1 MMRTRWQIGDDV
13 RVTRNVRNDGTF
25 PGADIGDML
34 VRRGTVGT
42 VIELGTFLGDQI
54 IYSVH
59 FIELDRIVGCREEE
73 LIDGDQ
79 AWIPNAYDVRERVAA
94 RKILKLG
101 ADLCVPTGAIGEVLR
116 VLRESDQIG
125 YHIHFDCL
133 PGRTLAVP
141 ENALSS
147 LAEAHRV

>member
-1 MMRTRWQIGDDV
+1 MMHTRWQIGDSV

-73 LIDGDQ
+73 LLDGGE

-101 ADLCVPTGAIGEVLR
+101 ADLSIPTGAIGEVLR
-116 VLRESDQIG
+116 VVRASESIG
-125 YHIHFDCL
+125 YHVHFDCL

-141 ENALSS
+141 ETALSS
-147 LAEAHRV
+147 LAEARRV

>member
-1 MMRTRWQIGDDV
+1 MMHSRWQIGDSV

-34 VRRGTVGT
+34 VRRGTIGT
-42 VIELGTFLGDQI
+42 VSELGTFLGDQI

-125 YHIHFDCL
+125 YHIYFDCL

-147 LAEAHRV
+147 LAEARRV